1 MIEALAGIFA
11 AYAGYTGWPWW
22 TAILV
27 GALSGFQVANARLYR
42 GALKDRVAAGDRSV
56 SAKFFQI
63 SLIGIIAGAFA
74 GGGIYFATRWVL
86 AA

>member
-22 TAILV
+22 SATLV

-42 GALKDRVAAGDRSV
+42 GAFKDRVAAGDRSV
-56 SAKFFQI
+56 SSKFFQV
-63 SLIGIIAGAFA
+63 SLIGIVV
-74 GGGIYFATRWVL
+74 GGLIGTAIYFASRMLL
-86 AA
+86 A